1 MMIEWYLVSYVALMN
16 IQGKFCFGITK
27 FPPEGSPPNAYCISG
42 VLSINITSRMLTAGW
57 LWFTHSALS
66 LPAEA
71 LCLGPLQGV
80 QLLSPGTWS
89 GKLKDSDKHS
99 GAYCSS

>member
-27 FPPEGSPPNAYCISG
+27 FPPEGSPPNTYCISG
-42 VLSINITSRMLTAGW
+42 VLSIKGKGLQVTSRMLTAGW

-71 LCLGPLQGV
+71 LCGA
-80 QLLSPGTWS
+80 SPGSTAFVSWY
-89 GKLKDSDKHS
+89 LEWEIERF
-99 GAYCSS
+99 